1 MTEYESV
8 DWYVAPDVSEE
19 LGASTI
25 KTAPSS
31 MYQPVR
37 R

>member
-1 MTEYESV
+1 MIEYERV

-25 KTAPSS
+25 KSGPST
-31 MYQPVR
+31 MYQPAR
-37 R
+37 C

>member
-1 MTEYESV
+1 MSV

-25 KTAPSS
+25 
-31 MYQPVR
+31 
-37 R
+37 